1 MVGWSKPLSTE
12 ATGDFQLVHHHLLT
26 ARHRILLT
34 NRSQSL
40 AVSIRYDD
48 DKSRGAFPSLILT
61 FYLCY
66 MPPNDIRSRG
76 VVNWGCI
83 FMTLVRRS
91 VCNLYCPAG
100 DTCSHVTKFYNTDS
114 CKMLFLIVGS
124 CRWGV
129 VWWFCGNRGTSK
141 STSFTAAAKN
151 LQRLFLFVLFSHFS
165 CVILSLAGNVDHN
178 FGNKAIQ
185 KVLQIAHLSLNPCKS
200 AVAIKQ

>member
-1 MVGWSKPLSTE
+1 MICIIIIITLIIIDGLLKPAFKVEANRYQHGSFITIYLLEDIRSYLLS
-12 ATGDFQLVHHHLLT
+12 
-26 ARHRILLT
+26 

-40 AVSIRYDD
+40 AVSIWYDD

-124 CRWGV
+124 CRWAV
-129 VWWFCGNRGTSK
+129 VWWFWGNCGTSK
-141 STSFTAAAKN
+141 STSPPRRKTYKDCFC
-151 LQRLFLFVLFSHFS
+151 LFYFR
-165 CVILSLAGNVDHN
+165 IL
-178 FGNKAIQ
+178 
-185 KVLQIAHLSLNPCKS
+185 
-200 AVAIKQ
+200 AV